1 MKRNKFLIT
10 LCLILCTLGSLVNS
24 YAATD
29 ASAHLDAYSASCSA
43 RRGAMISV
51 TVDVDGTDVMDDIGA
66 IRIRIYRSTDNEH
79 FYHLRTFSYEDFPA
93 MMDHNTDWYYETPI
107 TFLGIA
113 GYYYYADVEVYAAKG
128 GTSSTR
134 TYMTNVVQAV
144 N

>member
-1 MKRNKFLIT
+1 MKRNKVLIA
-10 LCLILCTLGSLVNS
+10 LCLVLSMLGSLVAA

-29 ASAHLDAYSASCSA
+29 ASAHLDAYSAGCTA
-43 RRGAMISV
+43 QRGAMVAV
-51 TVDVDGTDVMDDIGA
+51 TVNVDGTGLMDDIGA
-66 IRIRIYRSTDNEH
+66 TKIHVYRSTDNEH

-93 MMDHNTDWYYETPI
+93 MMTHNAYYYLDTPI

-113 GYYYYADVEVYAAKG
+113 GYYYYANVEVYAAKD

-134 TYMTNVVQAV
+134 TYMTNVVQAA